1 MFEKTAKATPHRVAY
16 TVPEVQM
23 LNHFPFSK
31 DPFKMKKGIGE
42 SEIESCVQ
50 KQKQNAHW
58 IGCLRAKSVDA
69 VLKNPNLPFIMIFY
83 I

>member
-16 TVPEVQM
+16 TVPKVQM

-50 KQKQNAHW
+50 KQK
-58 IGCLRAKSVDA
+58 
-69 VLKNPNLPFIMIFY
+69 
-83 I
+83 

>member
-1 MFEKTAKATPHRVAY
+1 MCICKIEIKGDLKEALNPFIVEKTAKANPPPHRVAY

-50 KQKQNAHW
+50 S
-58 IGCLRAKSVDA
+58 KS
-69 VLKNPNLPFIMIFY
+69 KMHIE
-83 I
+83 

>member
-1 MFEKTAKATPHRVAY
+1 MFEKTAKATPHRVAH

-50 KQKQNAHW
+50 KQK
-58 IGCLRAKSVDA
+58 
-69 VLKNPNLPFIMIFY
+69 
-83 I
+83 

>member
-1 MFEKTAKATPHRVAY
+1 MCIYKIKGDLKKALNPFMFEKTAKATPHRVAY

-50 KQKQNAHW
+50 KQK
-58 IGCLRAKSVDA
+58 
-69 VLKNPNLPFIMIFY
+69 
-83 I
+83 